1 MKLLSPFRY
10 TVIIGLLL
18 LFACHSTH
26 LSALPSTKLLELPD
40 SASEP
45 TYTIKF
51 NDIEITELIDYV
63 GRISGK
69 NFIYD
74 QSQMGFRI
82 SIISEEPAS
91 AGEILSLLVQVLK
104 LNAFSISEEGKN
116 ILIYRASEE
125 ISAKYLPKVVS
136 RELNNEH
143 SQVSGLLTRIF
154 KIKYAAPDEVA
165 RIITS
170 IASNPDSVVIHN
182 DTRHVIVVD
191 LVEKVERIADLIAS
205 IDQLGSLVEVE
216 VYKVKHSNI
225 SALKSYAEKIM
236 APIAEGTLGGTQ
248 AISND
253 KTESLDNASASV
265 KGLSLI
271 PNVSANAIFI
281 IGSRTL
287 IDKTLSI
294 LKIIDVP
301 SELEIIAKTRKAA
314 ANNHSTDP
322 ADILDRQL
330 NPEFY
335 IYKLQYHRGDQI
347 VKSLKEIAEAMISS
361 NDSLDPKLVFSFQ
374 TMQWIETTNSLIF
387 SGDDASIIKLK
398 NLIASLDTPVKQVF
412 LEMLILDTS
421 IGNALNFGVDLGA
434 SFTWADKNISGSI
447 GNIGSSGSSLN
458 SDIASSHASQVAA
471 APSALSKG
479 FSMGVIGHALA
490 LNGNLYH
497 TIGSMVRALQ
507 SDSDTNV
514 VMNPKIITEDNVTA
528 NFFVGSKTR
537 VKTGIVDNS
546 GSNNV
551 TSSNYEMLDIG
562 TTIKVTPT
570 VSHDELITLVL
581 EQEISTSLD
590 SSGASDSTALVPLTT
605 TSRTSAR
612 MHVPDKKFL
621 VIAGMIEET
630 KKNSKV
636 AIPCLGAIPFIGRA
650 FSYEDGTDT
659 KRNLLIFIRPTI
671 VRTPEEA
678 AILTQRHKDIINQS
692 HALPQRMQDDLG
704 FMDDDDEL

>member
-1 MKLLSPFRY
+1 MKLLSYLKPITFCCFA
-10 TVIIGLLL
+10 VLLMQPIHTL
-18 LFACHSTH
+18 HAS
-26 LSALPSTKLLELPD
+26 PSKLLELSDD
-40 SASEP
+40 SSEP

-51 NDIEITELIDYV
+51 NDIEVTEFIDYV
-63 GRISGK
+63 GQISGK

-82 SIISEEPAS
+82 SIISEEPATS
-91 AGEILSLLVQVLK
+91 SEILSMLVQILK
-104 LNAFSISEEGKN
+104 LNQFTISEEGKN
-116 ILIYRASEE
+116 LLIYRSSED
-125 ISAKYLPKVVS
+125 SGVKYLPKVVS
-136 RELNNEH
+136 KELNNEH
-143 SQVSGLLTRIF
+143 RASSGLMTRVF
-154 KIKYAAPDEVA
+154 KIKYANPSEVA
-165 RIITS
+165 RIIAS
-170 IASNPDSVVIHN
+170 IATDPDNVVVHI

-191 LVEKVERIADLIAS
+191 LVEKIEHIADLITS
-205 IDQLGSLVEVE
+205 IDQIGSLVEVE

-236 APIAEGTLGGTQ
+236 APISQAITGGTGVVSSDQ
-248 AISND
+248 AQ
-253 KTESLDNASASV
+253 SV
-265 KGLSLI
+265 DDTGPTLAGLSLI
-271 PNVSANAIFI
+271 PNVSANALFI

-301 SELEIIAKTRKAA
+301 SELEIIAKSRNQQTNK
-314 ANNHSTDP
+314 HSTDP
-322 ADILDRQL
+322 AEILDRQI

-347 VKSLKEIAEAMISS
+347 VQSLKEIADAMISS
-361 NDSLDPKLVFSFQ
+361 SDSLDPKLVFAFQ
-374 TMQWIETTNSLIF
+374 TMQWISTTNSLIF

-434 SFTWADKNISGSI
+434 NFTWTDKNISGSI
-447 GNIGSSGSSLN
+447 GNIGSPGSTLN
-458 SDIASSHASQVAA
+458 SSISDSHEARVAS
-471 APSALSKG
+471 APTALSQG

-507 SDSDTNV
+507 SDADTNV

-528 NFFVGSKTR
+528 DFFVGSKTR

-551 TSSNYEMLDIG
+551 TSSNFELLDIG

-570 VSHDELITLVL
+570 ISHDELITLVL

-590 SSGASDSTALVPLTT
+590 ASGASDSTALVPLTT

-621 VIAGMIEET
+621 IIAGMIDET
-630 KKNSKV
+630 KKNAKT
-636 AIPCLGAIPFIGRA
+636 AIPCLGAIPVLGRA

-671 VRTPEEA
+671 IRTPEEA
-678 AILTQRHKDIINQS
+678 RILTQRHKDIVQNS
-692 HALPQRMQDDLG
+692 HSIPGRVQDDLG
-704 FMDDDDEL
+704 FFDEDDEF